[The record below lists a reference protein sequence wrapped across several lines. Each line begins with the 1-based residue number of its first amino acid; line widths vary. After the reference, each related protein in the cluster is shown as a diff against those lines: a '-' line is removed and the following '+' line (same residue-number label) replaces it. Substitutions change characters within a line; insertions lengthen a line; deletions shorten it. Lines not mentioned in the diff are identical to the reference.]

1 MHEKMTQDAG
11 AHSNS
16 IRFGKRAVGELHSRR
31 RPHGY
36 DVTLRTGRVEGG
48 AKLTDNFDTAMTDL
62 IEVID
67 RSDYR
72 GGARFGGENCLRGVE
87 DEQTGHTHAIIG
99 KPPDGTQRI
108 LDEWNLNDDLV
119 RDPRELLAVSVC
131 IVTVHGVDS
140 DEYRHVDQ
148 STDLH
153 ELLALLLLL
162 LTENGGR

>member
-1 MHEKMTQDAG
+1 MTQDAG

-72 GGARFGGENCLRGVE
+72 GGARFGGE
-87 DEQTGHTHAIIG
+87 
-99 KPPDGTQRI
+99 QR
-108 LDEWNLNDDLV
+108 
-119 RDPRELLAVSVC
+119 LATRTPS
-131 IVTVHGVDS
+131 
-140 DEYRHVDQ
+140 
-148 STDLH
+148 
-153 ELLALLLLL
+153 LASRRTALSASSMS
-162 LTENGGR
+162 GI